1 MKLAGKEDERGSE
14 GEGRRR
20 AHSSSAWNQS
30 KKSIF
35 NLAVRVAKLVC
46 QQCYWELIAQN
57 CPKEKEDDERHKAE

>member
-1 MKLAGKEDERGSE
+1 MKLPGMEDERGSE

-35 NLAVRVAKLVC
+35 NLALRVAKLLC
-46 QQCYWELIAQN
+46 QQCYRELITQN
-57 CPKEKEDDERHKAE
+57 CPQEKGDDERHKAK

>member
-1 MKLAGKEDERGSE
+1 MKLAGMEGERGSE

-46 QQCYWELIAQN
+46 QQCYRGVNYTKL
-57 CPKEKEDDERHKAE
+57 PPRKGG